1 MPSRP
6 MFTCETT
13 QDRPLRSEY
22 VHVMGVERLGGQL
35 LNYFPPITNL
45 ISVSPSLYRVEVQEF
60 LALIIRLIF
69 DAANVFCKL
78 TLNILY

>member
-22 VHVMGVERLGGQL
+22 VHVMGGGEVRDQP
-35 LNYFPPITNL
+35 LNYFPQINNL
-45 ISVSPSLYRVEVQEF
+45 ISALPSFYKVEVQ
-60 LALIIRLIF
+60 
-69 DAANVFCKL
+69 VF
-78 TLNILY
+78 